1 MITVSASASPKVTRP
16 RLSGIVARER
26 LFAQISNR
34 ATPILWISAPPG
46 AGKTTLAAS
55 YIEAAKPIALWYQ
68 VDSADADPATLF
80 YYMREAAAHAG
91 LAKAHAL
98 PLLPAESAADLAS
111 FTRRYFRDLFAKLIR
126 PALLT
131 IDNFQD
137 AAGPGFESVVRGAFA
152 EVPDGVTVLVLSLS
166 DPPPALARLVANRL
180 IGIIGADELRFTR
193 SESDQVVS
201 SRLSIDEGALATL
214 HERSAG
220 WAAGLVLMTEHM
232 RRAGP
237 CDEAS
242 LAESQEAVFDYFAG
256 EILSHAAPDDQRA
269 LMLTASLPRV
279 TSALMEA
286 MSGHSGASRL
296 LEHLYDRHLFIDRR
310 HGPERVYQ
318 YHRLFRAFLSAR
330 ARERLATSELVE
342 AAERAALLL
351 EVEGHIDDAVT
362 MHLAASDWDAAS
374 RLILRRARSLYQ
386 QGRWRT
392 LLEWIAALPIGA
404 FDADP
409 WLAYW
414 VGACQVWVNPP
425 IARRMLEQ
433 AYERFSA
440 QNDLGGRILAAGA
453 MTRACILDADWSVLD
468 HWIESLESLLQRE
481 TEALSPPI
489 LLTGYSR
496 LIYAMLARQPRHPR
510 LREWA
515 DRTFLA
521 SGIDVDPSETVLAGF
536 SLLTYFNWTG
546 QTAKQEEVIRQI
558 EPLLDDVRLS
568 PVSLAYWKWAHA
580 NHVLR
585 TGAPADALAL
595 VDQGLEL
602 AVNNGLTIAGIIRRH
617 RIAYLLTLGRLDD
630 AQLQLDPLA
639 TATRVEPYFEMR
651 AWLALS
657 RGDPASAQDE
667 ARIALRMASERGR
680 TYYQILD
687 QYLLAVICADM
698 QSYEEAVQHVRIYRE
713 LTGGIDGHLAEFQAL
728 LVEAYVALRQ
738 GDRVIAHSLLR
749 KALEIGSQQ
758 RYRSCW
764 AWHRPMM
771 VRLLTEALDHDIV
784 VTYARELITVHRM
797 LPESQDIERWPWPV
811 RIYALGRFEIQV
823 DGVPLHFA
831 GKAQRKPLELLKA
844 VLALGPREVGVDKLI
859 DTLWPDPA
867 RGDGQKTF
875 DITVHRLRKLL
886 GFDAAVEV
894 SDRRVALD
902 RHLVWVDAW
911 ALDRTLESLV
921 PAATAVLPQIDLL
934 EAAAPQVLNLYRGQF
949 LAGDGEAR
957 WPIAARNR
965 LTGRFHRFVSRL
977 GEHCERGGQWT
988 RAAELYQH
996 AIELD
1001 PLAESFYRRQM
1012 VCMQAEGRQA
1022 EALEVFRRC
1031 RQILSVT
1038 LGIAPAPETESV
1050 HRQLLEM

>member
-1 MITVSASASPKVTRP
+1 LTRVSPASPKVTRP
-16 RLSGIVARER
+16 RLSGIVARDR
-26 LFAQISNR
+26 LFAQISHS

-55 YIEAAKPIALWYQ
+55 YIEAVKPRALWYQ

-80 YYMREAAAHAG
+80 YYMREAAAQGG
-91 LAKAHAL
+91 LAKTGAL
-98 PLLPAESAADLAS
+98 PLLPAESVADLAS
-111 FTRRYFRDLFAKLIR
+111 FTRRYFRELFANLPR

-137 AAGPGFESVVRGAFA
+137 AEGPAFETMIREAFA
-152 EVPDGVTVLVLSLS
+152 QVPDGVTVLVLSLS
-166 DPPPALARLVANRL
+166 DPPAALARLVANRL

-193 SESDQVVS
+193 TESDRVVS
-201 SRLSIDEGALATL
+201 SRLSIGEDALAAL

-237 CDEAS
+237 SEAAS

-256 EILSHAAPDDQRA
+256 EILSRAAPDDQRA

-296 LEHLYDRHLFIDRR
+296 LADLYQRHLFIDRR
-310 HGPERVYQ
+310 PGAPPVYQ
-318 YHRLFRAFLSAR
+318 YHGLFRAFLRAR

-342 AAERAALLL
+342 SAERAALLL
-351 EVEGHIDDAVT
+351 EIEGHIDDAVT
-362 MHLAASDWDAAS
+362 MHLAASDWNAAS
-374 RLILRRARSLYQ
+374 CLIVQHARSLYE

-392 LLEWIAALPIGA
+392 LLDWIAALPPGA
-404 FDADP
+404 VDAEP

-414 VGACQVWVNPP
+414 IGACQVWVNPP
-425 IARRMLEQ
+425 IARRMLHQ

-440 QNDLGGRILAAGA
+440 QKELGGRILAAGA
-453 MTRACILDADWSVLD
+453 MTRACILDTDWSVLD
-468 HWIESLESLLQRE
+468 QWIESLEALLQQE
-481 TEALSPPI
+481 TGALSPRI

-496 LIYAMLARQPRHPR
+496 LLYAMLARQPGHPR
-510 LREWA
+510 LPEWA
-515 DRTFLA
+515 DRTLLA
-521 SGIDVDPSETVLAGF
+521 AGADVDPSETVLAGF

-546 QTAKQEEVIRQI
+546 QTARQEEVIRHI

-585 TGAPADALAL
+585 TGAPGDALAL
-595 VDQGLEL
+595 IDRGLEL

-617 RIAYLLTLGRLDD
+617 RIAHLLTLGRVDD
-630 AQLQLDPLA
+630 AHSELDQLA
-639 TATRVEPYFEMR
+639 TAPRVEPYFEMR

-657 RGDPASAQDE
+657 RGDLTSAQDE
-667 ARIALRMASERGR
+667 ARTALRMASERGR

-687 QYLLAVICADM
+687 QYLLAVICAEAE
-698 QSYEEAVQHVRIYRE
+698 SYDQAIEHARTYRG
-713 LTGGIDGHLAEFQAL
+713 LTAGIAGQLAEFQAL

-738 GDRVIAHSLLR
+738 RDRGMGHPLLC

-764 AWHRPMM
+764 AWHPPMM
-771 VRLLTEALDHDIV
+771 ARLLTEALDHDIGV
-784 VTYARELITVHRM
+784 AYARELIRIHRL
-797 LPESQDIERWPWPV
+797 LPESQDIEHWPWPIRV
-811 RIYALGRFEIQV
+811 YTLGRFEIQL
-823 DGVPLHFA
+823 DGMPLRFG

-844 VLALGPREVGVDKLI
+844 VIALGASEVAVDKII
-859 DTLWPDPA
+859 DMLWPDPVS
-867 RGDGQKTF
+867 GDGQKTF

-886 GFDAAVEV
+886 GCDAAVEV
-894 SDRRVALD
+894 SDRRVSLN
-902 RHLVWVDAW
+902 RHVVWVDAW

-921 PAATAVLPQIDLL
+921 PAATTVLPRIDLL
-934 EAAAPQVLNLYRGQF
+934 EAAAPQVLNLYRGLF
-949 LAGDGEAR
+949 LAGDVEAR
-957 WPIAARNR
+957 WQIAARNR
-965 LTGRFHRFVSRL
+965 LTGRFHRFVLRL
-977 GEHCERGGQWT
+977 GEHWELGRQWT
-988 RAAELYQH
+988 RAAELYQR

-1012 VCMQAEGRQA
+1012 ICMQAEDRRA

-1038 LGIAPAPETESV
+1038 LGISPAQETESV
-1050 HRQLLEM
+1050 HRQLLAM

>member
-1 MITVSASASPKVTRP
+1 LTRVSPASPKVTRP
-16 RLSGIVARER
+16 RLSGIVARDR
-26 LFAQISNR
+26 LFAQISHS

-55 YIEAAKPIALWYQ
+55 YIEAVKPRALWYQ

-80 YYMREAAAHAG
+80 YYMREAAAQGG

-98 PLLPAESAADLAS
+98 PLLPAESVADLTS
-111 FTRRYFRDLFAKLIR
+111 FTRRYFRELFANLPR
-126 PALLT
+126 PALVT

-137 AAGPGFESVVRGAFA
+137 AEGPAFETMIREAFA
-152 EVPDGVTVLVLSLS
+152 QVPDGVTVLVLSLS
-166 DPPPALARLVANRL
+166 DPPAALARLVANRL

-201 SRLSIDEGALATL
+201 SRLSIDEDALATL

-237 CDEAS
+237 FEDAS

-256 EILSHAAPDDQRA
+256 EILSRAAPDDQRA

-296 LEHLYDRHLFIDRR
+296 LEHLYERHLFIDRR
-310 HGPERVYQ
+310 HGAERVYQ

-330 ARERLATSELVE
+330 ARERLATAELVE
-342 AAERAALLL
+342 SAERAALLL
-351 EVEGHIDDAVT
+351 EIEGHIDDAVT
-362 MHLAASDWDAAS
+362 MHLAASDWNAAS
-374 RLILRRARSLYQ
+374 RLIVQHARSLYQ

-392 LLEWIAALPIGA
+392 LLDWIAALPPGA

-425 IARRMLEQ
+425 IARCMLEQ
-433 AYERFSA
+433 AYERFST
-440 QNDLGGRILAAGA
+440 QNDLGGRIMAAGA
-453 MTRACILDADWSVLD
+453 MTRACILDVDWSVLD
-468 HWIESLESLLQRE
+468 QWIESLETLLQHE
-481 TEALSPPI
+481 TAALSPPI
-489 LLTGYSR
+489 LSTGYSR

-510 LREWA
+510 LPEWA
-515 DRTFLA
+515 DRALLA
-521 SGIDVDPSETVLAGF
+521 AGVDVDPSETVLAGF

-568 PVSLAYWKWAHA
+568 PVSLAYWNWAHA

-585 TGAPADALAL
+585 TGAPGDALAL
-595 VDQGLEL
+595 IDRGLEL

-617 RIAYLLTLGRLDD
+617 RIAHLLMLGCLDD
-630 AQLQLDPLA
+630 ARSELDQLA
-639 TATRVEPYFEMR
+639 TAPRVEPYFEMR

-657 RGDPASAQDE
+657 RGDLASAHDE

-687 QYLLAVICADM
+687 QYLLAVICAEM
-698 QSYEEAVQHVRIYRE
+698 QSYEEAVQHARIYRE
-713 LTGGIDGHLAEFQAL
+713 LTTGIAGQLAEFQAL

-738 GDRVIAHSLLR
+738 RDRGIAHPLLR

-784 VTYARELITVHRM
+784 VTYARELITIHRL
-797 LPESQDIERWPWPV
+797 LPESQEIERWPWPV
-811 RIYALGRFEIQV
+811 RIYTLGRFEIQV
-823 DGVPLHFA
+823 DGLPLRFA

-844 VLALGPREVGVDKLI
+844 VLALGPGEVAVDKLI
-859 DTLWPDPA
+859 DTLWPDPE

-894 SDRRVALD
+894 SDRRASLN
-902 RHLVWVDAW
+902 RRIVWVDAW

-921 PAATAVLPQIDLL
+921 PAASAVAPGIDLL
-934 EAAAPQVLNLYRGQF
+934 EAAAPQVLKLYRGPF
-949 LAGDGEAR
+949 LAGDVEAR
-957 WPIAARNR
+957 WPIAAQNR
-965 LTGRFHRFVSRL
+965 ITGRFHRFVLRL
-977 GEHCERGGQWT
+977 GDHWEHGGQWT

-1001 PLAESFYRRQM
+1001 PLAESFYCRQM
-1012 VCMQAEGRQA
+1012 ICMQAEGRQA

-1038 LGIAPAPETESV
+1038 LGISPAQETESV
-1050 HRQLLEM
+1050 HRQLLAM

>member
-1 MITVSASASPKVTRP
+1 LIKVSASASPKVTRP

-26 LFAQISNR
+26 LFAQISR
-34 ATPILWISAPPG
+34 SSTPILWISAPPG

-55 YIEAAKPIALWYQ
+55 YIEATKPSTLWYQ

-80 YYMREAAAHAG
+80 YYLREAAAQGG
-91 LAKAHAL
+91 LAKTRAL
-98 PLLPAESAADLAS
+98 PLLPAESVADLAS
-111 FTRRYFRDLFAKLIR
+111 FTRRYFRELFAKMPR

-137 AAGPGFESVVRGAFA
+137 ADGPAFETMIREAFA
-152 EVPDGVTVLVLSLS
+152 QVPDGVTVLVLSLT
-166 DPPPALARLVANRL
+166 DPPAALARLVANRL
-180 IGIIGADELRFTR
+180 IGMIGADELRFTR

-201 SRLSIDEGALATL
+201 SRLAIDEDALAAL
-214 HERSAG
+214 HERSGG

-237 CDEAS
+237 SDDAS

-256 EILSHAAPDDQRA
+256 EILSRAAPEDQRA

-286 MSGHSGASRL
+286 MSGHSGGSRL
-296 LEHLYDRHLFIDRR
+296 LAHLYQRHMFIDRR
-310 HGPERVYQ
+310 HGAEPIYQ
-318 YHRLFRAFLSAR
+318 YHGLFRAFLRTR

-342 AAERAALLL
+342 SAERAALLF
-351 EVEGHIDDAVT
+351 EIEGHIDDAVT
-362 MHLAASDWDAAS
+362 MHLAASDWNAAS
-374 RLILRRARSLYQ
+374 RLIVQHARNLYQ

-392 LLEWIAALPIGA
+392 LLDWIAALPPGA

-414 VGACQVWVNPP
+414 VGACQVWVNPT
-425 IARRMLEQ
+425 IARRMLAQ

-440 QNDLGGRILAAGA
+440 QKDLGGRVLAAGA
-453 MTRACILDADWSVLD
+453 MTRACILDVDWSVLD
-468 HWIESLESLLQRE
+468 QWIESLETLLQHD
-481 TEALSPPI
+481 TGAVSPRI

-510 LREWA
+510 LPEWA
-515 DRTFLA
+515 DRTLLA
-521 SGIDVDPSETVLAGF
+521 AGADVEPSETVLAGF

-585 TGAPADALAL
+585 TGSPGGALAL
-595 VDQGLEL
+595 IDRGLEL

-617 RIAYLLTLGRLDD
+617 RIAHLLTLGRLDD
-630 AQLQLDPLA
+630 AHSELDQLA
-639 TATRVEPYFEMR
+639 TAPRIEPYFEMR
-651 AWLALS
+651 AWLALQ
-657 RGDPASAQDE
+657 RGELAAAQDE
-667 ARIALRMASERGR
+667 ARTALRMATERGR
-680 TYYQILD
+680 SYYQILD
-687 QYLLAVICADM
+687 QYLLAVICAEAE
-698 QSYEEAVQHVRIYRE
+698 SYGEALEHARIYRE
-713 LTGGIDGHLAEFQAL
+713 LTAGVDGQLAQFQAL

-738 GDRVIAHSLLR
+738 HDRGTGHPLLHR
-749 KALEIGSQQ
+749 ALEIGSQQ

-764 AWHRPMM
+764 AWHPSMM
-771 VRLLTEALDHDIV
+771 VCLLTEALDHDIG
-784 VTYARELITVHRM
+784 VTYARELIRIHRL
-797 LPESQDIERWPWPV
+797 LPESHDAEHWPWPV
-811 RIYALGRFEIQV
+811 RIYTLGRFEIQI
-823 DGVPLHFA
+823 DGMPLRFA

-844 VLALGPREVGVDKLI
+844 MIALGAYEVAVDKLI

-886 GFDAAVEV
+886 RFDAAFEV
-894 SDRRVALD
+894 SDRRASLN
-902 RHLVWVDAW
+902 RHIVWVDAW

-921 PAATAVLPQIDLL
+921 PVATAVLPRIDLL
-934 EAAAPQVLNLYRGQF
+934 EAAAPQVLRLYRGPF
-949 LAGDGEAR
+949 LAEDAEAP
-957 WPIAARNR
+957 WQIAARNR
-965 LTGRFHRFVSRL
+965 LTGRFHRFVLRL
-977 GEHCERGGQWT
+977 GEHWERGAQWT
-988 RAAELYQH
+988 RASELYQH

-1012 VCMQAEGRQA
+1012 ICMQAEGRRA

-1038 LGIAPAPETESV
+1038 LGILPAQETETV
-1050 HRQLLEM
+1050 HRQLLAS